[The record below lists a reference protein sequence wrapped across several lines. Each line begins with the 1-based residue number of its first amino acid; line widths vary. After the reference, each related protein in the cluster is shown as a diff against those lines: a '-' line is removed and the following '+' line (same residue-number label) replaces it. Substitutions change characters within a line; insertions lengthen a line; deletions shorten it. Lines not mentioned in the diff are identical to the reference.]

1 MTTKQASL
9 TNKLEQ
15 SLHPKLIELL
25 NVANLTTSIIAS
37 FEQTLRINQTLN
49 KQLNAYFSNPD
60 QYKNIIPIFIYN
72 ERSQDIATILANK
85 YQMPP
90 EPGECG
96 SILSY
101 ARAHGKNEDFLYSD
115 CYGQLSCSSCAV
127 EVLAGTVE
135 NPIPREEEYDMLD
148 IDEDRPPTEKTRL
161 SCQACVGST
170 PLVLKIRA

>member
-25 NVANLTTSIIAS
+25 NVANLATSIIAS

-72 ERSQDIATILANK
+72 ERTQDITAILANK